1 MPKFK
6 LLATGENQALVNE
19 TYKKID
25 GYIKELFHEDEIIK
39 IDDMYSFS
47 FGTVSVNIL
56 VRPWHSEDVLVDVFS
71 YLAEEVELSK
81 GQLDELL
88 RLNATIPFGSFG
100 LSMENSV
107 KFSYTLA
114 GKNLDMNEF
123 SAAVQNI
130 AAIADQYDEQFE
142 IIANED

>member
-6 LLATGENQALVNE
+6 ILHTGENQALVNE
-19 TYKKID
+19 TYSKID
-25 GYIKELFHEDEIIK
+25 QYVKDLFHEDEVIK

-47 FGTVSVNIL
+47 FGSVTVNML

-71 YLAEEVELSK
+71 YLAEDVDLSK
-81 GQLDELL
+81 AQLDELL
-88 RLNATIPFGSFG
+88 RMNATIPFGSFG

>member
-1 MPKFK
+1 
-6 LLATGENQALVNE
+6 
-19 TYKKID
+19 
-25 GYIKELFHEDEIIK
+25 
-39 IDDMYSFS
+39 MYSFS
-47 FGTVSVNIL
+47 FGTVTVNIL

-71 YLAEEVELSK
+71 YLADNVDLSK
-81 GQLDELL
+81 SQLDELL
-88 RLNATIPFGSFG
+88 RMNATIPFGSFG

>member
-1 MPKFK
+1 
-6 LLATGENQALVNE
+6 LNTGENQALVNE
-19 TYKKID
+19 TYAKID
-25 GYIKELFHEDEIIK
+25 GYINELFHEDEVIK
-39 IDDMYSFS
+39 IDDLYSFS
-47 FGTVSVNIL
+47 FGTVTVNII
-56 VRPWHSEDVLVDVFS
+56 VRPWHEDDVLVDVFS
-71 YLAEEVELSK
+71 YLADDVELDK

-88 RLNATIPFGSFG
+88 RLNSTIPFGSFG

-114 GKNLDMNEF
+114 GKNMDLNEF

-142 IIANED
+142 IIVTEG

>member
-6 LLATGENQALVNE
+6 ILHTGENQALVNE
-19 TYKKID
+19 TYKKIE
-25 GYIKELFHEDEIIK
+25 GYIGQLFHEDEIIK
-39 IDDMYSFS
+39 IDDMFSFS
-47 FGTVSVNIL
+47 FGTVTVNIL

-71 YLAEEVELSK
+71 YLAEDVDLSK
-81 GQLDELL
+81 AQLDELL
-88 RLNATIPFGSFG
+88 RMNATIPFGSFG

>member
-1 MPKFK
+1 MPKFNI
-6 LLATGENQALVNE
+6 LHTGENQALINT
-19 TYKKID
+19 TYTKID
-25 GYIKELFHEDEIIK
+25 GYIKELFHEDEVIK

-47 FGTVSVNIL
+47 FGTVTVNIL
-56 VRPWHSEDVLVDVFS
+56 VRPWHQDDVLVDVFS
-71 YLAEEVELSK
+71 YIAEDVELSK
-81 GQLDELL
+81 AQLDELL

-114 GKNLDMNEF
+114 GKNMDLNEF

-130 AAIADQYDEQFE
+130 AAIADQYDEQF
-142 IIANED
+142 IVIASED

>member
-6 LLATGENQALVNE
+6 VLNTGENQALINE
-19 TYKKID
+19 TYAKID
-25 GYIKELFHEDEIIK
+25 GFVEELFHEEEVIK

-47 FGTVSVNIL
+47 FGTVTINML

-71 YLAEEVELSK
+71 YLAEDVDLSRE
-81 GQLDELL
+81 QLDELL

-100 LSMENSV
+100 LSLENSI
-107 KFSYTLA
+107 KFQYTLA
-114 GKNLDMNEF
+114 GKNIDLNEF

-142 IIANED
+142 IIAQEG

>member
-6 LLATGENQALVNE
+6 ILATGENQALVNE
-19 TYKKID
+19 TYAKVDK
-25 GYIKELFHEDEIIK
+25 YISELFHEDEIIK

-47 FGTVSVNIL
+47 FGSVSVNIL

-71 YLAEEVELSK
+71 YLAENVELSK
-81 GQLDELL
+81 DQLDELL

-100 LSMENSV
+100 LSLENSI

-142 IIANED
+142 IIAN

>member
-6 LLATGENQALVNE
+6 LLQTGENQALVNE
-19 TYKKID
+19 TYAKID
-25 GYIKELFHEDEIIK
+25 GFIKELFHEDEVIK

-47 FGTVSVNIL
+47 FGTVTVNMM

-71 YLAEEVELSK
+71 YLAEDVDLSK
-81 GQLDELL
+81 AQMDELL
-88 RLNATIPFGSFG
+88 RMNATIPFGSFG
-100 LSMENSV
+100 LSMENSI
-107 KFSYTLA
+107 KFQYTLA
-114 GKNLDMNEF
+114 GKNIDLNEF

-142 IIANED
+142 IIAQED

>member
-6 LLATGENQALVNE
+6 LLHTGENQALVNE

-25 GYIKELFHEDEIIK
+25 GYIAELFHEDEVIQ

-47 FGTVSVNIL
+47 FGTVTVNIL

-71 YLAEEVELSK
+71 YLAEDVSLSK
-81 GQLDELL
+81 AQLDELL
-88 RLNATIPFGSFG
+88 RMNATIPFGSFG
-100 LSMENSV
+100 LSVDNSV

-114 GKNLDMNEF
+114 GKNLDKNEF

-142 IIANED
+142 IIATE

>member
-1 MPKFK
+1 MPKFNV
-6 LLATGENQALVNE
+6 LNTGDNQALINE
-19 TYKKID
+19 TYAKID
-25 GYIKELFHEDEIIK
+25 GFVEELFHEDEVIK

-47 FGTVSVNIL
+47 FGTVTINML

-71 YLAEEVELSK
+71 YLAEDVDLSK
-81 GQLDELL
+81 EQLDELL

-100 LSMENSV
+100 LSLENSI
-107 KFSYTLA
+107 KFQYTLA
-114 GKNLDMNEF
+114 GKNIDLNEF

-142 IIANED
+142 IIAQKA

>member
-6 LLATGENQALVNE
+6 ILNTGENQALVNE
-19 TYKKID
+19 TYAKID
-25 GYIKELFHEDEIIK
+25 GYINELFHEDEVIK
-39 IDDMYSFS
+39 IDDLYSFS
-47 FGTVSVNIL
+47 FGTVTVNII
-56 VRPWHSEDVLVDVFS
+56 VRPWHEDDVLVDVFS
-71 YLAEEVELSK
+71 YLADDVELDK

-88 RLNATIPFGSFG
+88 RLNSTIPFGSFG

-114 GKNLDMNEF
+114 GKNMDLNEF

-142 IIANED
+142 IIVTEG

>member
-6 LLATGENQALVNE
+6 ILHTGENQALVNE
-19 TYKKID
+19 TYSKID
-25 GYIKELFHEDEIIK
+25 QYVKDLFHEDEVIK

-47 FGTVSVNIL
+47 FGTVTVNML

-71 YLAEEVELSK
+71 YLAEDVDLSK
-81 GQLDELL
+81 AQLDELL
-88 RLNATIPFGSFG
+88 RMNATIPFGSFG

>member
-1 MPKFK
+1 MPKFQI
-6 LLATGENQALVNE
+6 LHTGENQALINE
-19 TYKKID
+19 TYAKID
-25 GYIKELFHEDEIIK
+25 GYINELFHADEIIK
-39 IDDMYSFS
+39 IDDLYSFS
-47 FGTVSVNIL
+47 FGTVAVNIL
-56 VRPWHSEDVLVDVFS
+56 VRPWHEGDVLVDVFS
-71 YLAEEVELSK
+71 YLAEDVDLSK
-81 GQLDELL
+81 EQLDELL

-114 GKNLDMNEF
+114 GKNMDMNEF

-142 IIANED
+142 IIATEA

>member
-1 MPKFK
+1 
-6 LLATGENQALVNE
+6 
-19 TYKKID
+19 
-25 GYIKELFHEDEIIK
+25 
-39 IDDMYSFS
+39 
-47 FGTVSVNIL
+47 
-56 VRPWHSEDVLVDVFS
+56 VLVDVFS
-71 YLAEEVELSK
+71 YLADDVELDK

-88 RLNATIPFGSFG
+88 RLNSTIPFGSFG

-114 GKNLDMNEF
+114 GKNMDLNEF

-142 IIANED
+142 IIVTEG